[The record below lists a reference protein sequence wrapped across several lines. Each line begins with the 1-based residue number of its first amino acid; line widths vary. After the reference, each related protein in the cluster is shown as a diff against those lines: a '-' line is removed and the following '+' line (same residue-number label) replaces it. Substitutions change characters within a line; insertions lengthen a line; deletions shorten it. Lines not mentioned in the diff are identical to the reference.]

1 MTNSTKSASASAL
14 AAVSPAAAALAAV
27 LEGFGLRD
35 LPPEGDSG
43 SPLPWGPL
51 AGSHGRVF
59 IQHRAD
65 WVGEPARWRVCLD
78 RAEVWAENEGWKD
91 LEQARRA
98 LAEGRRLRRAVQD
111 RHSRLVRE
119 TQLAVARGARPLHC
133 RGQNGGMLLAPSGEW
148 VSAWGVSRAWGVDR
162 GDWAGL
168 EAFLEALRLGRLGW
182 DDPPT
187 L

>member
-35 LPPEGDSG
+35 LPIDGDPG
-43 SPLPWGPL
+43 SPLVWGALP
-51 AGSHGRVF
+51 GSHGRVF
-59 IQHRAD
+59 IRHRTD

-78 RAEVWAENEGWKD
+78 RAEVWAEGEGWRD
-91 LEQARRA
+91 LEEARRN
-98 LAEGRRLRRAVQD
+98 LAEGRRVRRAVQS
-111 RHSRLVRE
+111 RYARLVKA
-119 TQLAVARGARPLHC
+119 TQEAIARGARPLHC
-133 RGQNGGMLLAPSGEW
+133 RGQNGEILLSPEGEW

-168 EAFLEALRLGRLGW
+168 EAFLEALRLGRLSW